1 MKMRFLLLSGLFL
14 GVVCNIQAAI
24 VDGYGVSVVVGG
36 VNFLTSDVEGIGD
49 GGELV
54 TSAAISTNT
63 FGSANASAKY
73 TGLSSTFL
81 PILSADA
88 LSGMDERAYAF
99 AYGVQGYTYSGISKS
114 ITINFNLH
122 GSVGDNVV
130 GAIAEDNEL
139 LAFMTVVS
147 SSSIPATAGIFHL
160 LLDSP
165 AIDPGDFIAYGD
177 ASITNGINQNS
188 LGSLTF
194 NVFNGMDF
202 YVAAEIDANTKN
214 GFADGSNTFT
224 MQFDDATGLTAVA
237 MSAVPVPAAVWLFG
251 SGLISLIGIA
261 RRKQQ
266 I

>member
-1 MKMRFLLLSGLFL
+1 MMKIRFFLLPGLFL

-24 VDGYGVSVVVGG
+24 VDGYGVMVVADG
-36 VNFLTSDVEGIGD
+36 FGD
-49 GGELV
+49 GGELA
-54 TSAAISTNT
+54 TSATISTS
-63 FGSANASAKY
+63 SANATAAY
-73 TGLSSTFL
+73 TGSSSTFL

-88 LSGMDERAYAF
+88 SGAGARAF

-122 GSVGDNVV
+122 GSVGDNVT
-130 GAIAEDNEL
+130 GAVAEDNEL
-139 LAFMTVVS
+139 LAFMAVVS
-147 SSSIPATAGIFHL
+147 SSSIPATASIFHL

-165 AIDPGDFIAYGD
+165 EIAPNDVIAFGDT
-177 ASITNGINQNS
+177 SITNGINQNS

-202 YVAAEIDANTKN
+202 YVAAEIDANAKN

-261 RRKQQ
+261 RRKQHL
-266 I
+266 